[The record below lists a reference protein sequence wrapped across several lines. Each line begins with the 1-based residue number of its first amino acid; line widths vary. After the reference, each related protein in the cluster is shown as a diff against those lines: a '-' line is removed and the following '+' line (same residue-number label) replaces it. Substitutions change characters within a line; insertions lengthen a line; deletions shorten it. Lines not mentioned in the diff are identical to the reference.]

1 MVLHECSNENRNAKR
16 LIYPLCTKY
25 RTFSTQKCEKTVL
38 YSKSG
43 PFPADYAGSGEDQH
57 SFQRKEAGQDI
68 GFNFQ
73 T

>member
-1 MVLHECSNENRNAKR
+1 MVLHECSDENRSAKG

-25 RTFSTQKCEKTVL
+25 RTFSTQKGKKTVV
-38 YSKSG
+38 YSRGG
-43 PFPADYAGSGEDQH
+43 PFPTDYADSGEDQH
-57 SFQRKEAGQDI
+57 SFQRKEAGQGV